1 MKISEKNDITP
12 KDWKSFIACMDDLSL
27 PLPMP
32 APISEPEPLVNEV
45 RASQIEEEKDDHR

>member
-12 KDWKSFIACMDDLSL
+12 KDWKSFIACMDDFSL